1 LRLSGISKSHSA
13 RIRSGTTFHFKYCE
27 KRAVVE
33 SEIKLHSSNLQSKKI
48 YQKTKYPEVNQVV
61 LEFFKK
67 CSDKNIPISGP
78 LLQAKAKLVA
88 ERLGFS
94 EFQASNGWLE
104 SFHQRNCIN
113 NKILSGEAADAN
125 VGLADQWKSQIP
137 DITGVQCDS
146 NLGTGGGGGGWGC
159 DTKVI
164 PISDFLSPDLIYR
177 TDAIRSVRV
186 YCII

>member
-1 LRLSGISKSHSA
+1 MAQPSISNIVK
-13 RIRSGTTFHFKYCE
+13 

-48 YQKTKYPEVNQVV
+48 CQKTKYPEVNQVV

-137 DITGVQCDS
+137 DITAGFLPKDIFNCDEFALFFRMMPTRPRAKS
-146 NLGTGGGGGGWGC
+146 E
-159 DTKVI
+159 
-164 PISDFLSPDLIYR
+164 
-177 TDAIRSVRV
+177 
-186 YCII
+186 